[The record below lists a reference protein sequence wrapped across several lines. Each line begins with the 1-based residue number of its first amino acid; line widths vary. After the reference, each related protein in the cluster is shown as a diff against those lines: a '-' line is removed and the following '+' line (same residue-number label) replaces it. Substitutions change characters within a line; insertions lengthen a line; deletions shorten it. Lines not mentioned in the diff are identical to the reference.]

1 MWNLLVV
8 LAEGES
14 QNPSPGGA
22 FPWPLLL
29 GFVLLFYFFI
39 LRPMRR
45 QDRERAALLGSL
57 KKNDDVITSSGIYGT
72 VVAVSEKEDEVTVKV
87 ADNVRLRMTK
97 GSIARNL
104 TNEAQAKDQKAAK
117 DGAAKDSGKST
128 GIKQG

>member
-1 MWNLLVV
+1 MWKLLVV
-8 LAEGES
+8 LAQETS
-14 QNPSPGGA
+14 QQGPTLGGLL
-22 FPWPLLL
+22 PLLML
-29 GFVLLFYFFI
+29 LMVLFYFTMV
-39 LRPMRR
+39 RPMRR
-45 QDRERAALLGSL
+45 QEQERAALLSAL

-104 TNEAQAKDQKAAK
+104 TNEAAAKAQKAAK

>member
-1 MWNLLVV
+1 
-8 LAEGES
+8 
-14 QNPSPGGA
+14 
-22 FPWPLLL
+22 
-29 GFVLLFYFFI
+29 VLLFYFFI

-104 TNEAQAKDQKAAK
+104 SNEAAAKAQTAAK
-117 DGAAKDSGKST
+117 DGAAKDAGKST